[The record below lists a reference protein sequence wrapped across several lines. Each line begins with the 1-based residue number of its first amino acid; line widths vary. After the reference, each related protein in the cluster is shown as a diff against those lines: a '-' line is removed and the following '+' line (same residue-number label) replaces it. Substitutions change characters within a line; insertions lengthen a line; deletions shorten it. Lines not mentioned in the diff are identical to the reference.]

1 MAIDPRGMK
10 RLQINAY
17 LAFALLTLFGLWMV
31 WLIVHEISLVN
42 FQYVDYPKDLLN

>member
-10 RLQINAY
+10 RLEINPY
-17 LAFALLTLFGLWMV
+17 LGFTLLTLFGLGMV

-42 FQYVDYPKDLLN
+42 FQYVDYPKDLVN